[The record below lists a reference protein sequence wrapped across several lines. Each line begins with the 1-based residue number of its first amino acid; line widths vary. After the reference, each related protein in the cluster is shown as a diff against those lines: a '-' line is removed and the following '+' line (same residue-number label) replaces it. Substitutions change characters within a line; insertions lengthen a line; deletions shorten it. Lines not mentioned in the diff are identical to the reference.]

1 MLLMAFSTI
10 QFTAC
15 SNDDSNEPK
24 QEITLS
30 ENTQKQ
36 QTIYADNANAPE
48 GISFEANGPWKA
60 TVKEISAARAD
71 NNGIEWLSLS
81 QYEGGAGKITLN
93 LIIKENNTG
102 NDRKAEITIIC
113 GNSQI
118 TISVEQKATLE
129 NGNLPDGPIINK
141 SKLIKKI
148 TCTGSRSYSSDI
160 DMDIYEFTYDDK
172 GRVTNIS
179 SPDRHDSSTDKTTY
193 SFTYLDNKVSYIG
206 HNGNEEEIGGGE
218 IILNEK
224 GYAVSGNFYDFNDKE
239 IIEWNSSWTYASNG
253 YLTQCAQD
261 DFTIDFKWENKNLSL
276 LEDKNSS
283 ETHYERFTYD
293 TNIKNKANIDY
304 NYLIIAFLSVTSENL
319 PLASGDD
326 WGFTG
331 MLGYL
336 GKRSENVVSQIQDNH
351 DYDYDHELE
360 NIYFTYETDKDGYI
374 IKATVKE
381 TTYTKTIKIEYTK

>member
-48 GISFEANGPWKA
+48 GISFEANGSWKA
-60 TVKEISAARAD
+60 TVKEISAARAE

-81 QYEGGAGKITLN
+81 QYEGGAGTITLN

-113 GNSQI
+113 GNSKI

-148 TCTGSRSYSSDI
+148 TCTESDYPN
-160 DMDIYEFTYDDK
+160 DIYICEFTYDDK

-179 SPDRHDSSTDKTTY
+179 DSYRYNSTTHKTTC
-193 SFTYLDNKVSYIG
+193 SFTYLGNKVSYIT
-206 HNGNEEEIGGGE
+206 HNGYEGEGEAGGGE

-224 GYAVSGNFYDFNDKE
+224 GYAVSGNFYDIHDNKKD
-239 IIEWNSSWTYASNG
+239 EWNSSWTYAPNG
-253 YLTQCAQD
+253 YLTRYAQD

-283 ETHYERFTYD
+283 ENERFTYD

-304 NYLIIAFLSVTSENL
+304 NYLIIAFLSGTSENL

-331 MLGYL
+331 MFGYL
-336 GKRSENVVSQIQDNH
+336 GKRSENVVSHMQTNH
-351 DYDYDHELE
+351 DHELE
-360 NIYFTYETDKDGYI
+360 NSYFTYETDKDGYI

-381 TTYTKTIKIEYTK
+381 TTNNTTIKIEYTK

>member
-113 GNSQI
+113 GNSKI

-148 TCTGSRSYSSDI
+148 TCTESANPN
-160 DMDIYEFTYDDK
+160 DIYIFEFTYDDK

-179 SPDRHDSSTDKTTY
+179 DSHRYDSTTYKTTC
-193 SFTYLDNKVSYIG
+193 SFTYLGNKVSYIG
-206 HNGNEEEIGGGE
+206 HNGNEEEIEGGE
-218 IILNEK
+218 ISLNEK
-224 GYAVSGNFYDFNDKE
+224 GYAVSGKFYDIDDNKKD
-239 IIEWNSSWTYASNG
+239 EWNSSWTYASNG
-253 YLTQCAQD
+253 YLTRYTHAQD
-261 DFTIDFKWENKNLSL
+261 GFTIDFKWENKNLSL
-276 LEDKNSS
+276 LEDKYSS
-283 ETHYERFTYD
+283 RISYERFTYN

-304 NYLIIAFLSVTSENL
+304 NYLITAFLSETSESL
-319 PLASGDD
+319 SFASGDS

-331 MLGYL
+331 MFGYL
-336 GKRSENVVSQIQDNH
+336 GKRSENVVSHMQTNH
-351 DYDYDHELE
+351 EHKLE
-360 NIYFTYETDKDGYI
+360 NSYFTYETDKDGYI

-381 TTYTKTIKIEYTK
+381 TTNNTETIKIEYTK